1 MDYQRI
7 FESDFGIQ
15 KIKYRGNQGMGL
27 CPFHDDR
34 NPSLSWQLDTG
45 LWTCFSGC
53 GSGNTY
59 QFAERLKL
67 PNPHQ
72 YIEPSTMDSKK
83 RRTNGYEPNNA
94 LKSENKRAI
103 DVDKMIEL
111 EELKNRYR
119 NNIKEV
125 SNGVAEWK
133 RKYMG
138 KDDDGRSVWFYDF
151 AIKHHKGKDGK
162 PPYWNTKSI
171 DKKCQ
176 IFMVDELA
184 HFDTSKPLYIYEGEK
199 DALIGILQG
208 ISFSGGCGS
217 IPDDISQLLVFPV
230 IIIVYDN
237 DEPGM
242 DGAEKLAA
250 RIKQESPSTIVRI
263 AKWDESLPD
272 GYDVFDD
279 YQAEE
284 KFEEFWI
291 AVDDATEYT
300 QSIETKT
307 KGFSIMSMK
316 DFCEEYKDEDTTP
329 IIKHYV
335 GEKNITLISGDVDV
349 GKTWVS
355 SHMGLCIATGTPFF
369 GTPIGRKKRV
379 VMFQFEL
386 TNAEVRDRMII
397 LSKTYGYPDNFEIK
411 RIDEDEEIFV
421 DSWQRIEDTCINE
434 SITDSVIIVDNLYT
448 STDRNVSD
456 NADLQVVIRHARK
469 IINKTGNSMILV
481 GHHNKNQGD
490 ILKTLEMD
498 LIQGGRTLTA
508 NVNYILQLGK
518 STYSPDIKR
527 GKITKTRGGY
537 YEMKDIPFMIHF
549 DPDTGMFR
557 KGVVILNESAHCI
570 EFEKRWEIEIA
581 KEFASYQGDKEFD
594 KSRFWQFLSTE
605 QGWERTESNN
615 TKVSRLLKTLVEW
628 GMFKHPD
635 LKKPY
640 NSYQVDLEAVAS
652 ITQERK

>member
-1 MDYQRI
+1 MDYQSI

-15 KIKYRGNQGMGL
+15 KIKYTGNQGMGL

-72 YIEPSTMDSKK
+72 YIESSTVGSKNY
-83 RRTNGYEPNNA
+83 RNGEYKLINTF
-94 LKSENKRAI
+94 KSE
-103 DVDKMIEL
+103 DTDVFQVDKIERLEQLKERYGKNHFRADSMIL
-111 EELKNRYR
+111 GKD
-119 NNIKEV
+119 KFT
-125 SNGVAEWK
+125 
-133 RKYMG
+133 G
-138 KDDDGRSVWFYDF
+138 KDDDGKAVFFYEYG
-151 AIKHHKGKDGK
+151 IKYHKCSPFWHPD
-162 PPYWNTKSI
+162 SL
-171 DKKCQ
+171 DKGLQ
-176 IFMVDELA
+176 IFMADLIDENQ
-184 HFDTSKPLYIYEGEK
+184 DTLYICEGEK
-199 DALIGILQG
+199 DAYNFPSWLNAVC
-208 ISFSGGCGS
+208 FSAGACS
-217 IPDDISQLLVFPV
+217 IPKDLSSIY
-230 IIIVYDN
+230 YDN
-237 DEPGM
+237 LKTIVIPYDKDKAGNGGM
-242 DGAEKLAA
+242 KKLAGH
-250 RIKQESPSTIVRI
+250 IKFERPGLIVRML
-263 AKWDESLPD
+263 KWDDGLPD
-272 GYDVFDD
+272 GFD
-279 YQAEE
+279 
-284 KFEEFWI
+284 I
-291 AVDDATEYT
+291 TDALDKGMDFFNGVLENTEEYT
-300 QSIETKT
+300 LPVKTKT
-307 KGFSIMSMK
+307 KGFDIMNMK
-316 DFCEEYKDEDTTP
+316 DFVEKYKDEDTTP
-329 IIKHYV
+329 IIKHLV

-355 SHMGLCIATGTPFF
+355 THMGLSIATGTPFF
-369 GTPIGRKKRV
+369 GTPISKKKRV

-386 TNAEVRDRMII
+386 NNAEVSERMKK
-397 LSKTYGYPDNFEIK
+397 LHKSYGWINNFQIK
-411 RIDEDEEIFV
+411 IIDEDEEIFV

-448 STDRNVSD
+448 STDKDVSV
-456 NADLQVVIRHARK
+456 NADLQVVIRHARR
-469 IINKTGNSMILV
+469 IINKTGNAMILV
-481 GHHNKNQGD
+481 GHHNKKKSENLP
-490 ILKTLEMD
+490 ILEMD

-549 DPDTGMFR
+549 DHDTAMFR
-557 KGVVILNESAHCI
+557 KGVIILNETAHTV
-570 EFEKRWEIEIA
+570 EYEKRWEIEIA
-581 KEFASYQGDKEFD
+581 KEFSGYQGDKEFD

-652 ITQERK
+652 ITKERK